1 MNKIFY
7 RMILMVVFFTGC
19 SIEDSASI
27 RIIGGADGPTSIY
40 VIEKAHWVGIVS
52 IIIVVIILTLL
63 AVLYFFKKRK

>member
-52 IIIVVIILTLL
+52 IIIVGILTLL
-63 AVLYFFKKRK
+63 AVLYFLKKR